1 MPLLEDGAAS
11 GLLLVISG
19 PGGVGKDTVIERLKE
34 LDPNLRSSVS
44 FTTRP
49 RREYE
54 VDDVH
59 YTFVTIPRFQE
70 LIGRNELLE
79 HAVVNG
85 HYYGTSKTRVEKLQQ
100 AGHDVIL
107 KIEVRGANQVREKR
121 PDGIFIFLTPPS
133 MEDLMVRRHKRGA
146 ESEEV
151 MEQRQ
156 RLAEWEM
163 SHAEFYD
170 HIVVNDEV
178 DRVSH
183 EVLEVVRRE
192 RGLRRSESGAR

>member
-1 MPLLEDGAAS
+1 MTIEPRLG

-19 PGGVGKDTVIERLKE
+19 PGAVGKDTVIERLKE
-34 LDPNLRSSVS
+34 LDLNLRSSVS

-59 YTFVTIPRFQE
+59 YTFVTQPRFHE
-70 LIGRNELLE
+70 LIGRGELLE
-79 HAVVNG
+79 YAQVNG
-85 HYYGTSKTRVEKLQQ
+85 HFYGTSKTRVEKLQS

-107 KIEVRGANQVREKR
+107 KIEVRGANQVRQKR

-133 MEDLMVRRHKRGA
+133 MDELMVRRHRRGA
-146 ESEEV
+146 ETEDE

-163 SHAEFYD
+163 SHAKFYD
-170 HIVVNDEV
+170 HMVVNDDV
-178 DRVSH
+178 DRVAR
-183 EVLEVVRRE
+183 EVLEVVQDARKVRQ
-192 RGLRRSESGAR
+192 RGQEAL

>member
-1 MPLLEDGAAS
+1 MEEQEQG

-19 PGGVGKDTVIERLKE
+19 PGAVGKDTVIERLKE

-44 FTTRP
+44 FTTRA

-54 VDDVH
+54 RDDVH
-59 YTFVTIPRFQE
+59 YTFVSVPRFHE
-70 LIGRNELLE
+70 LIGRAELLE
-79 HAVVNG
+79 HATVNG
-85 HYYGTSKTRVEKLQQ
+85 NFYGTSKTRVEKLQR

-107 KIEVRGANQVREKR
+107 TIEVRGAHQVREKR
-121 PDGIFIFLTPPS
+121 PDGIFIFITPPS
-133 MEDLMVRRHKRGA
+133 MEDLMVRRHRRGA

-156 RLAEWEM
+156 RLAEWEI

-170 HIVVNDEV
+170 YIVINDDV
-178 DRVSH
+178 DRVAR
-183 EVLEVVRRE
+183 EILEIVSRE
-192 RGLRRSESGAR
+192 RKLRQPRTESR